1 MYSIL
6 ETDAKVITLNKNIF
20 GISRSA
26 SITDEEFVAF
36 IKEYETVLYKIAYQ
50 YVRNE
55 HDAKDMVS
63 ETVYKGYK
71 ARKSLKQPDYFR
83 TWITKILIS
92 VCLNY
97 LKRNK
102 KVVVSSDETLENIGG
117 SYDAA
122 PLENNILIDEAL
134 SRLKYDYKT
143 VLLLRYYQDLSIRE
157 TSAVMDIPENTVKTY
172 TDRALK
178 QLRKILK
185 EDCIL

>member
-1 MYSIL
+1 
-6 ETDAKVITLNKNIF
+6 
-20 GISRSA
+20 
-26 SITDEEFVAF
+26 VAF

-71 ARKSLKQPDYFR
+71 SRKTLKRKEYFK

-117 SYDAA
+117 SYDTA
-122 PLENNILIDEAL
+122 PLENNILIEEAL
-134 SRLKYDYKT
+134 SCLKHEYKT
-143 VLLLRYYQDLSIRE
+143 VLYS
-157 TSAVMDIPENTVKTY
+157 DII
-172 TDRALK
+172 
-178 QLRKILK
+178 KI
-185 EDCIL
+185 